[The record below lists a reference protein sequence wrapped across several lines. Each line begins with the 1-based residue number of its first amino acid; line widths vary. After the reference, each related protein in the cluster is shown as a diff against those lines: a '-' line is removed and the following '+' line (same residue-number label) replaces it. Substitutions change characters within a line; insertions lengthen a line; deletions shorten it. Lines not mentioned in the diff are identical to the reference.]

1 MTGRAGGG
9 RDARPAPDAPNDA
22 MGDAPDGALGLS
34 RLKRRP
40 EFLAVAAARRKWVA
54 PGLVLQARRTD
65 CPSGPDGAPAI
76 RFGITASRKVGNAV
90 ARNRAK
96 RRLRAVAA
104 EILPVSGAAGYD
116 VVLIARAATLQR
128 SYADLKADLAEGIAK
143 LTAPRKAARPAGLV
157 K

>member
-1 MTGRAGGG
+1 MTRRAGNG
-9 RDARPAPDAPNDA
+9 RDARSTSDT
-22 MGDAPDGALGLS
+22 LGLS

-54 PGLVLQARRTD
+54 PGLVLQARRTKPAAGSE
-65 CPSGPDGAPAI
+65 CAPTI

-128 SYADLKADLAEGIAK
+128 PYADLKADLAQGIAK
-143 LTAPRKAARPAGLV
+143 LTARRNTAGSADLE

>member
-1 MTGRAGGG
+1 MTRRTGG
-9 RDARPAPDAPNDA
+9 DPAAHPTSDAPNDA
-22 MGDAPDGALGLS
+22 PGLS

-54 PGLVLQARRTD
+54 PGLVLQARRND
-65 CPSGPDGAPAI
+65 SGDKPGAEPDGAPQI
-76 RFGITASRKVGNAV
+76 RFGITASKKVGNAV

-116 VVLIARAATLQR
+116 IVLIARAATLDR
-128 SYADLKADLAEGIAK
+128 PYADLKADLAQGLAK
-143 LTAPRKAARPAGLV
+143 LTARRKAAKPAGLE

>member
-1 MTGRAGGG
+1 MARRAGGD
-9 RDARPAPDAPNDA
+9 RDARPP
-22 MGDAPDGALGLS
+22 GDFPGLS

-54 PGLVLQARRTD
+54 PGLVLQARRNE
-65 CPSGPDGAPAI
+65 SGDDAQGI

-96 RRLRAVAA
+96 RRLRAAAA
-104 EILPVSGAAGYD
+104 EVLPVSGAAGYD
-116 VVLIARAATLQR
+116 VVLIARAATLER
-128 SYADLKADLAEGIAK
+128 PYADLKADLAQGLAK
-143 LTAPRKAARPAGLV
+143 LTTRRNAANPAGLE

>member
-9 RDARPAPDAPNDA
+9 RDTGPVRELP
-22 MGDAPDGALGLS
+22 GLS
-34 RLKRRP
+34 RLKRRS

-65 CPSGPDGAPAI
+65 LADGSGDAPAI

-96 RRLRAVAA
+96 RRLRAAAA
-104 EILPVSGAAGYD
+104 EILPASGAAGYD
-116 VVLIARAATLQR
+116 VVLIARAATLLR
-128 SYADLKADLAEGIAK
+128 PYADLKADLARGLAK
-143 LTAPRKAARPAGLV
+143 LTARRDPAGPAGMER
-157 K
+157 